1 LDKFYYDCLTHDE
14 NALRMLIDMVGLDR
28 VVFGTDWPFDMA
40 IDEPV
45 SWVRDMTKLTAAE
58 KDAILG
64 GNIES
69 LLGL

>member
-1 LDKFYYDCLTHDE
+1 
-14 NALRMLIDMVGLDR
+14 MLIDMVGLDR

-45 SWVRDMTKLTAAE
+45 SWVRDMSKLTDTE

-69 LLGL
+69 ILGL